1 MKRSTLSVSLFAL
14 SVTAF
19 SPGPALAEKHFEGIP
34 RFRDTPGDGD
44 GLLAFEILDAPEG
57 VTLVAQPDPAAPVLK
72 RFKRAF
78 SGQATFRDRIPLPY
92 PILSKN
98 VA

>member
-19 SPGPALAEKHFEGIP
+19 SPGPVLAEKHFVGIP

-44 GLLAFEILDAPEG
+44 GILDFEILDAPEG
-57 VTLVAQPDPAAPVLK
+57 VTLESLK
-72 RFKRAF
+72 SLRDESLRDGRFKGIW
-78 SGQATFRDRIPLPY
+78 S
-92 PILSKN
+92 
-98 VA
+98 